1 MNRYSKYKESDV
13 EWIGPIPQNWEVR
26 KIKSAHSDLIG
37 GVWGNEPEGNEND
50 FYCIR
55 VADFN
60 YAQLAISTIKLTLRN
75 IQLRE
80 SDKRILRTDELLIEK
95 SGGGEKTPV
104 GRTVIFH
111 SEMPRR
117 SVTSNFV
124 SKFKAKLD
132 SCFPRYLLYCLSFL
146 YGIGITRRHIKQS
159 TGLQNLDIDSYFQER
174 IPFPSLI
181 EQTQIAAF
189 LDRKTGQIDE
199 LIRVKVRKVEL
210 LREQR
215 TALINQAV
223 TKGLAPNVEMK
234 PSGVEWIGEIPKDW
248 EVTRLKYIC
257 ELIVD
262 CEHKTAPSQETGY
275 PLIRTSDIGIGHLIL
290 DSVNRVSEE
299 TYHKWSKRTIPQSGD
314 LILAREAP
322 VGNVAIIPKDFK
334 VCLGQRTVL
343 IRPDKNKVCSVF
355 LVYLMLGDET
365 QARLLE
371 HATGSTVH
379 HLNMSDIRSL
389 ELPRLPSLRTQRK
402 IASFL
407 DRKTQQVDKLVSEEQ
422 RSIELL
428 KEYRQSLISD
438 AVTGKIDVICE
449 V

>member
-1 MNRYSKYKESDV
+1 M
-13 EWIGPIPQNWEVR
+13 R

-189 LDRKTGQIDE
+189 LDRKTEQIDE
-199 LIRVKVRKVEL
+199 LIRIKERKIEL

-223 TKGLAPNVEMK
+223 TKGLDPNVEMK
-234 PSGVEWIGEIPKDW
+234 PSGAEWIGEIPAHW
-248 EVTRLKYIC
+248 EITRNKHDIFNEYNNRSVSGNEILLTVSHMTGVSPRSEKKVTMFLAANMEGYKRCSVGNLVINTMWAWMGALGISEFDGIVSPSYNVYRLKSAEY
-257 ELIVD
+257 LPRYYD
-262 CEHKTAPSQETGY
+262 Y
-275 PLIRTSDIGIGHLIL
+275 LYRTPNH
-290 DSVNRVSEE
+290 VSEIIR
-299 TYHKWSKRTIPQSGD
+299 WSKGVWHSRLRLYPDAFFSMST
-314 LILAREAP
+314 LAPPFREQDQI
-322 VGNVAIIPKDFK
+322 VN
-334 VCLGQRTVL
+334 
-343 IRPDKNKVCSVF
+343 
-355 LVYLMLGDET
+355 
-365 QARLLE
+365 
-371 HATGSTVH
+371 
-379 HLNMSDIRSL
+379 
-389 ELPRLPSLRTQRK
+389 
-402 IASFL
+402 FL
-407 DRKTQQVDKLVSEEQ
+407 DRKTEQIDELISEEQ

-428 KEYRQSLISD
+428 KEYRQSLISN
-438 AVTGKIDVICE
+438 AVTGKIDVRSE

>member
-1 MNRYSKYKESDV
+1 MNRYPKYKESDV

-189 LDRKTGQIDE
+189 LDRKTEQIDE
-199 LIRVKVRKVEL
+199 LIRIKERKIEL

-215 TALINQAV
+215 TALIIQAV
-223 TKGLAPNVEMK
+223 TKGLNPNVGMK
-234 PSGVEWIGEIPKDW
+234 PSGVEWIGEIPAQW
-248 EVTRLKYIC
+248 EMMKSKYLFRLVTEPAPRNHDY
-257 ELIVD
+257 ELLSIY
-262 CEHKTAPSQETGY
+262 T
-275 PLIRTSDIGIGHLIL
+275 DIGVKPRKELEEKGNRATTTDGYWLVKKGDFIVNKLLAWMGAIGLSNYEGVTSPAYDIL
-290 DSVNRVSEE
+290 R
-299 TYHKWSKRTIPQSGD
+299 K
-314 LILAREAP
+314 
-322 VGNVAIIPKDFK
+322 
-334 VCLGQRTVL
+334 
-343 IRPDKNKVCSVF
+343 IRPLNERFYEYLFRCGLYFTEFKKRSRGIMDVRLRLYFDQFGQIPLVF
-355 LVYLMLGDET
+355 PPVDE
-365 QARLLE
+365 Q
-371 HATGSTVH
+371 
-379 HLNMSDIRSL
+379 D
-389 ELPRLPSLRTQRK
+389 K

-407 DRKTQQVDKLVSEEQ
+407 DRKTVYIDELTSEEQ
-422 RSIELL
+422 RKIELL
-428 KEYRQSLISD
+428 KEYRQSLISEV
-438 AVTGKIDVICE
+438 VTGKIDVRSE